1 MNNFLDFELGVR
13 LKAFSDLEIDGEN
26 PRMSPRRAS
35 RTVVQNAKQACN
47 SELVAWSRLGSN

>member
-47 SELVAWSRLGSN
+47 SELVA